1 MFLLRN
7 ELLAYNQKRFILN
20 SYCRLNPQNMNNL
33 NVDWVKGI
41 LRQALDV
48 WSNETPLNFREV
60 DTKRVDIEVG
70 FSR

>member
-1 MFLLRN
+1 M
-7 ELLAYNQKRFILN
+7 ISLN
-20 SYCRLNPQNMNNL
+20 CRLDGQNMNNL

-48 WSNETPLNFREV
+48 WSNETPLNFREA
-60 DTKRVDIEVG
+60 DSKQADIEVG